1 MTNTPELEA
10 MDEKIRFVKEHVIQ
24 DTERTNTL
32 PPTKTMTTLLANM
45 RICLV
50 VEQLK
55 EEQQNITWEL

>member
-1 MTNTPELEA
+1 MKNTPEMQA

-32 PPTKTMTTLLANM
+32 PQTETMTTLLANM
-45 RICLV
+45 KLYLV

-55 EEQQNITWEL
+55 EEKQSIT